1 MGIKQELL
9 VLDGLLFLIFSGNFG
24 FRLSALL
31 VLQKKKRDNP
41 SDLGFPG
48 KAGEQRAPKSSGI
61 GIFLRE
67 GNYRKR
73 RDENGNER

>member
-31 VLQKKKRDNP
+31 ALQKKRDNP

-48 KAGEQRAPKSSGI
+48 KAGEQRAPKSSGT
-61 GIFLRE
+61 GIFLGE

-73 RDENGNER
+73 RDENGNEQ